1 MAVFRIEKTR
11 DFTVMSNHH
20 LKNRNLTLKAKGLLS
35 MILSL
40 PDDWHY
46 TTRGLASIC
55 KEGVD
60 SISGA
65 IKELEQAGYI
75 VRNRLRD
82 AKGRI
87 TDTEYVIHETPVPA
101 LPISQPDMAIPH
113 PASPDTENPDM
124 VKPYP
129 GTPAQYNTKESNT
142 NPEKTKTIQESIYP
156 SHPDLKEMER
166 WRERIRDQIEY
177 EALVEDGSFGRAKV
191 DELVELMTE
200 TMCSTKRTISV
211 GGEPYPAEVV
221 KARLAQLENRHI
233 LYALT
238 SMKEN
243 TSEIRNIRGYLLT
256 VLYNAP
262 ATIESDFQAYFNHD
276 FYGRKGDGKWA
287 G

>member
-65 IKELEQAGYI
+65 IKELEQTGYI

-87 TDTEYVIHETPVPA
+87 TDTEYVIHETPVSA
-101 LPISQPDMAIPH
+101 LPINQPDMAIPH
-113 PASPDTENPDM
+113 PASPDTENPDR

-142 NPEKTKTIQESIYP
+142 NPEKTKPTQESIYP
-156 SHPDLKEMER
+156 SHPDLREMER

-211 GGEPYPAEVV
+211 GGEAYPTEVV
-221 KARLAQLENRHI
+221 KARLSQLENRHI

-238 SMKEN
+238 SMKET

-262 ATIESDFQAYFNHD
+262 TTIESDFQAYFNHD

>member
-87 TDTEYVIHETPVPA
+87 TDTEYVIHETPVSAP
-101 LPISQPDMAIPH
+101 PISQPDMAIPH

-129 GTPAQYNTKESNT
+129 GTTAQYNTKESNT

-221 KARLAQLENRHI
+221 KARLSQLENRHI

-238 SMKEN
+238 SMKET

-262 ATIESDFQAYFNHD
+262 TTIENDFQAYFNHD